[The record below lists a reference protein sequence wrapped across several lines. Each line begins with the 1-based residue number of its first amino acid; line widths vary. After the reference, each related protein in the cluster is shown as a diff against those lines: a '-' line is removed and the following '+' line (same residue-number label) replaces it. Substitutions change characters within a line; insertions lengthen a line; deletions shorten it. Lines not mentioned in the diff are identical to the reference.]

1 MGGKG
6 AEAGMP
12 GKGLH
17 QPWAGCHSR
26 LRQALQQAE
35 VHTAGHSLFLM
46 LRINTREKSSVLV
59 LWGWSLDAV
68 RGTRVL
74 PSSPHLRCVVAS
86 PIHLGF

>member
-6 AEAGMP
+6 AEARML

-46 LRINTREKSSVLV
+46 LRINTREN
-59 LWGWSLDAV
+59 
-68 RGTRVL
+68 RVSWFFGAEVWML
-74 PSSPHLRCVVAS
+74 LEAREFSPLH
-86 PIHLGF
+86 PT